1 MNFLVKNGVDIGMSL
16 FITGVTEID
25 FWGEILIAF
34 AIVLLNSIIFPLIK
48 KLAHKLGAN
57 TEKVEQSMNE
67 LEDTI
72 KNIDKDKEK

>member
-1 MNFLVKNGVDIGMSL
+1 MNFLVKNGIDIGASL
-16 FITGVTEID
+16 VLTETFNVD
-25 FWGEILIAF
+25 FWEELLIAF

-48 KLAHKLGAN
+48 KIGSKLGAN
-57 TEKVEQSMNE
+57 PDKVEQSMNE

>member
-1 MNFLVKNGVDIGMSL
+1 MNFLVKNCVDIGMSL

-25 FWGEILIAF
+25 FWGEIIIAF

-57 TEKVEQSMNE
+57 PDKVEQSMNE